1 MKRKGLIE
9 VYTGEGKGKTTSA
22 IGLACRARGHG
33 QKVCYIS
40 FHKPVYPA
48 KSGELVVMKKIGVDI
63 YSFAE
68 KSLCCSKDI
77 NFTEERG
84 ECLKGVRFI
93 QKLFKSK
100 KCDVL
105 ILDEIIISVRR
116 NFLKEE
122 ELLDLLD
129 AKPAE
134 MELVLTGRGC
144 PENVIKKADLISEV
158 KKVKHPYDK
167 GIEKRKGIE
176 Y

>member
-40 FHKPVYPA
+40 FHKPVHHA
-48 KSGELVVMKKIGVDI
+48 KSGELLVMKKIGVDL

-68 KSLCCSKDI
+68 KSLCFSKDI
-77 NFTEERG
+77 DPLEERK

-93 QKLFKSK
+93 QELFKHK
-100 KCDVL
+100 IYNVL
-105 ILDEIIISVRR
+105 ILDEIIVSLRR
-116 NFLKEE
+116 GFLEE
-122 ELLDLLD
+122 REILDLLD
-129 AKPAE
+129 AKPE
-134 MELVLTGRGC
+134 KMELVLTGRGC
-144 PENVIKKADLISEV
+144 PENIIKKADLVSEV
-158 KKVKHPYDK
+158 MKVKHPYDK